1 MAERKQYDWE
11 AIAREY
17 KAGQLSIREIG
28 KKHGVTDGAIR
39 QRAKR
44 HGWKRDLSDEV
55 RRQAKSQALRDS
67 LRSTNA
73 SDEEI
78 IEEAAKRGS
87 EVIQTHRRDIRD
99 GREIVEMML
108 SELKAECQHHELLS
122 ELAEQ
127 RIQGE
132 DMDARAANA
141 VRRAVSLPG
150 RAGTIRDLSQS
161 MQRLVALERQAY
173 NLDEQGS
180 GEDYEDKLK
189 KLLEE

>member
-1 MAERKQYDWE
+1 MANKYDWE
-11 AIAREY
+11 AIARDY
-17 KAGQLSIREIG
+17 KAGQLSLREIG
-28 KKHGVTDGAIR
+28 KKHGPTDGAIR
-39 QRAKR
+39 ARAKK
-44 HGWKRDLSDEV
+44 HGWTRDLSDEV
-55 RRQAKSQALRDS
+55 RRQARSQALREE
-67 LRSTNA
+67 LRTPNA

-78 IEEAAKRGS
+78 VEEAAKVGS
-87 EVIQTHRRDIRD
+87 QVIQTHRRDIRD

-108 SELKAECQHHELLS
+108 GELKAECQHHELLS

-127 RIQGE
+127 RIDAD

-161 MQRLVALERQAY
+161 MQRLVALERQAF

-180 GEDYEDKLK
+180 GDAYED
-189 KLLEE
+189 LLQLLNE